1 MVQTVA
7 RQQELRLRLLVSA
20 YQGFV
25 DDPNAF
31 WDLSRLEVVTPPNLD
46 RPTRDDEDGPPGVHA
61 DFTAQPPTASEVRA
75 AAFYLLERGLLGAVP
90 PEALPKQVATSP
102 EDMLSDGTSS
112 GQPSVQPS
120 VPPIMVHITA
130 NGVDALETFVVTNHA
145 RALERPVGFQV
156 LAADAE
162 RMLGM
167 PQNQSRPSTIVK
179 PPATR
184 AGAL

>member
-31 WDLSRLEVVTPPNLD
+31 WDLSRLDVVTPPNLD
-46 RPTRDDEDGPPGVHA
+46 RPTPDDEDGPPSVHA

-90 PEALPKQVATSP
+90 PEALPKEIQSKGGSP
-102 EDMLSDGTSS
+102 EDMLSDRTS
-112 GQPSVQPS
+112 GLKPSA
-120 VPPIMVHITA
+120 PPIMVHITA

-167 PQNQSRPSTIVK
+167 PLNQSRPSTILK

-184 AGAL
+184 AGTL